1 MPVFGDFD
9 WKRILVF
16 PILIGSLSGIAGIC
30 LYALIDLMINFS
42 SFISS
47 SDGFGIPYYVLPP
60 IGALIAG
67 IIVYRLA
74 PEAAGAGENAAIDAF
89 HKKTG
94 HIRARVAVI
103 KLVSTSF
110 IVGSG
115 GSAGREG
122 PLGQISGSIA
132 SWISS
137 KLDLGEKD
145 RRTLIV
151 CGIAA
156 GIGSI
161 FKAPLGGALFAT
173 EVLYKRDH
181 EVGVLIYSFISS
193 LTAFMVFGSVYG
205 MDVIFETQKVGFGH
219 HPIFIASYVVLGVFA
234 SIMGLAFIKSLNTVN
249 YYSNKLSIP
258 NYLKPAIGG
267 LLVGVVAYFSSQSI
281 GIGYEW
287 IQDMIFSE
295 LTLTVILILLVGKI
309 LATSFTIG
317 SGGSGGLFGP
327 SLVIGAAVG
336 ALFAEIFSLFFPQF
350 GLYEAFVLAGM
361 AAFITAVAKTPI
373 SAIILMV
380 EIAHSYQLLPGLMV
394 AVIVAYILTGKQSIY
409 PAQVDNRLHS
419 PTLRGELAINILE
432 DIPVRSAMAEKE
444 DLIIFSSDQKVS
456 EVLSVIER
464 TGHIGFPVVDEGKLV
479 GVITFKDVEKVS
491 AEERDMVPVSEVMTK
506 KIISAYPDDDLESCL
521 QKLVVND
528 IGRIL
533 VVERSDPSKL
543 AGLVTKKDIIKAH
556 ARAYQPRLE

>member
-1 MPVFGDFD
+1 MSVFGDFD

-16 PILIGSLSGIAGIC
+16 PISIGALSGIAGIF
-30 LYALIDLMINFS
+30 LYAFIDFLTNLS
-42 SFISS
+42 SYLSS
-47 SDGFGIPYYVLPP
+47 SNGWSIPYYVLPP
-60 IGALIAG
+60 IGAFIAG
-67 IIVYRLA
+67 ILVYKFA

-94 HIRARVAVI
+94 NIRARVAVI

-132 SWISS
+132 SWFSS
-137 KLDLGEKD
+137 KLNLGEKD

-205 MDVIFETQKVGFGH
+205 LDVIFVTQKVGFG

-249 YYSNKLSIP
+249 HYFSRFSIP
-258 NYLKPAIGG
+258 NYLKPALGG
-267 LLVGVVAYFSSQSI
+267 LFMGVVAYFSPQSI
-281 GIGYEW
+281 GVGYEW
-287 IQDMIFSE
+287 IQEMIFSE
-295 LTLTVILILLVGKI
+295 LTLTVIVVLLVGKI

-317 SGGSGGLFGP
+317 SGGSGGLFAP

-361 AAFITAVAKTPI
+361 AAFITAVAKTPV

-394 AVIVAYILTGKQSIY
+394 AVIVAYILTGKESIY
-409 PAQVDNRLHS
+409 PAQVENRLQS

-432 DIPVRSAMAEKE
+432 DIPVRNAMVTE
-444 DLIIFSSDQKVS
+444 DIITFRSDQKVS
-456 EVLSVIER
+456 EVLSMIER
-464 TGHIGFPVVDEGKLV
+464 TGHIGFPVIDEGKLV
-479 GVITFKDVEKVS
+479 GVITFKDVEKVE
-491 AEERDMVPVSEVMTK
+491 AEERDKVPVSEVMTK
-506 KIISAYPDDDLESCL
+506 KVITTYPDDDLESCL

-528 IGRIL
+528 IGRVL
-533 VVERSDPSKL
+533 VVKKGDP
-543 AGLVTKKDIIKAH
+543 AQVVGLVTKKDIIKAH
-556 ARAYQPRLE
+556 ARAYQTRTE

>member
-1 MPVFGDFD
+1 MPVFGEFD

-16 PILIGSLSGIAGIC
+16 PILIGALSGIAGIC
-30 LYALIDLMINFS
+30 LYASIDFMITVS
-42 SFISS
+42 SFLSS
-47 SDGFGIPYYVLPP
+47 PDGWSIPYYVLPP

-67 IIVYRLA
+67 IIVYRVA

-94 HIRARVAVI
+94 YIRLRVAVI
-103 KLVSTSF
+103 KLISTSF

-122 PLGQISGSIA
+122 PLGQISGAIA
-132 SWISS
+132 SWFSS
-137 KLDLGEKD
+137 KLNLGEKD

-205 MDVIFETQKVGFGH
+205 LGVVFETKKIGFG
-219 HPIFIASYVVLGVFA
+219 PPQFILTYIILGIFA
-234 SIMGLAFIKSLNTVN
+234 SIMGLAFIKSLNTVSH
-249 YYSNKLSIP
+249 YTSRLSIP
-258 NYLKPAIGG
+258 NYLKPGLGG
-267 LLVGVVAYFSSQSI
+267 LFMGVVAYFSPHSI

-287 IQDMIFSE
+287 IQDMILSE
-295 LTLTVILILLVGKI
+295 ITLTVILVLLVGKI

-394 AVIVAYILTGKQSIY
+394 AVIVAYILTGKESIY
-409 PAQVDNRLHS
+409 PAQVETRLHS
-419 PTLRGELAINILE
+419 PTLRGELTINVLE
-432 DIPVRSAMAEKE
+432 DIPVRKAMTAEN
-444 DLIIFSSDQKVS
+444 IISFQSNQKVS

-464 TGHIGFPVVDEGKLV
+464 TGQIGFPVIDEGKLT
-479 GVITFKDVEKVS
+479 GVITFKDVEKV
-491 AEERDMVPVSEVMTK
+491 AFEERDEIPVSEVMTK

-533 VVERSDPSKL
+533 VVDRDDPTQL
-543 AGLVTKKDIIKAH
+543 MGLITKKDIIKAH
-556 ARAYQPRLE
+556 ARAYRSSAE

>member
-9 WKRILVF
+9 WKRILIF
-16 PILIGSLSGIAGIC
+16 PILIGVLSGIAGIC
-30 LYALIDLMINFS
+30 LHASIDLMVNFS
-42 SFISS
+42 SYISS
-47 SDGFGIPYYVLPP
+47 SGGWGIPYYVLPP
-60 IGALIAG
+60 VGALLAG
-67 IIVYRLA
+67 IIVYKLA
-74 PEAAGAGENAAIDAF
+74 PEAAGAGENAAIEAF

-94 HIRARVAVI
+94 YIRARVAVI
-103 KLVSTSF
+103 KLIATSF

-132 SWISS
+132 SWFSS
-137 KLDLGEKD
+137 KLNLGEKD

-219 HPIFIASYVVLGVFA
+219 HPIFIASYVFLGVFA
-234 SIMGLAFIKSLNTVN
+234 SIMGLTFIKSLDIVN
-249 YYSNKLSIP
+249 HYFSRFSIP
-258 NYLKPAIGG
+258 NYLKPALGG
-267 LLVGVVAYFSSQSI
+267 LFMGVVAYFSPQSI

-287 IQDMIFSE
+287 IQNMILSE

-317 SGGSGGLFGP
+317 SGGSGGLFAP

-394 AVIVAYILTGKQSIY
+394 AVIVAYILTGKESIY
-409 PAQVDNRLHS
+409 PAQVENRLQS

-432 DIPVRSAMAEKE
+432 DLPVSSAMTAEN
-444 DLIIFSSDQKVS
+444 IISFSSDQKVS

-464 TGHIGFPVVDEGKLV
+464 TGHIGFPVIDDGRLW
-479 GVITFKDVEKVS
+479 GVITFKDVEKVA
-491 AEERDMVPVSEVMTK
+491 AEERDKVPVSEVMTK

-533 VVERSDPSKL
+533 VVERSAPTKL
-543 AGLVTKKDIIKAH
+543 VGLVTKKDIIKAH
-556 ARAYQPRLE
+556 ARAYQTRQE